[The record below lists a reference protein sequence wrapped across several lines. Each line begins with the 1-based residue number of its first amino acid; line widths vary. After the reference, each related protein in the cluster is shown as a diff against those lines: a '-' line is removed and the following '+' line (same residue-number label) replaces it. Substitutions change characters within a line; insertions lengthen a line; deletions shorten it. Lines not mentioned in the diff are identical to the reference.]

1 MKVVHKHRVFNS
13 VAREI
18 ISLSTPLPRQ
28 YRADG
33 KRLFHEL
40 QNTGN
45 IHQSNVQFELEEKI
59 VIKLIRNL
67 SCVAIMALL
76 ASCAAPGSP
85 GVGVWDVSIVT
96 PVGEQGGT
104 WTINADGTGIM
115 GSDQG
120 DQAIEGIMFDGNSV
134 AFNVDF
140 DAGGQSL
147 SLSFSGTVEG
157 DSLDGEFDSDFGA
170 IPVNGTRQ

>member
-1 MKVVHKHRVFNS
+1 MKVVHMHRVFNS

-85 GVGVWDVSIVT
+85 GVGVWDVSIT
-96 PVGEQGGT
+96 KYR
-104 WTINADGTGIM
+104 
-115 GSDQG
+115 
-120 DQAIEGIMFDGNSV
+120 NSIW
-134 AFNVDF
+134 F
-140 DAGGQSL
+140 
-147 SLSFSGTVEG
+147 
-157 DSLDGEFDSDFGA
+157 
-170 IPVNGTRQ
+170 